1 MKPTLVILAAGMGS
15 RYGGLKQ
22 IDGVGTNGEAIIEYS
37 IYDAIQAGF
46 GKVVF
51 IIREDIAEA
60 FKAHFGN
67 KFEGK
72 IEIDYVFQ
80 ELNKLPAGLELPEQ
94 RQKPWGT
101 GHAMLMA
108 KDAVKEPFAIINADD
123 FYGRDAY
130 KVIAEF
136 FQNKEVDSKE
146 YCIVGYHLNK
156 TLSDFGTVS
165 RGVCVSSDDG
175 YLESV
180 TERTDIARKE
190 GKIYFTEEG
199 TDHEL
204 AEETLVSMNFWG
216 FTPSVFEYTEK
227 FFVDFF
233 QERGQELKSEFYI
246 PLIATRMIESGEGK
260 LRTLSSNAQWFGVT
274 YREDKEHVMA
284 EIANLVET
292 GVYPKDLWGA

>member
-22 IDGVGTNGEAIIEYS
+22 IDGVGPNGEAIIEYS

-60 FKAHFGN
+60 FKNYFGD

-72 IEIDYVFQ
+72 IEVDYVFQ
-80 ELNKLPAGLELPEQ
+80 ELHKLPAGLELPSQ

-123 FYGRDAY
+123 FYGREAY
-130 KVIAEF
+130 QVIAEF
-136 FQNKEVDSKE
+136 FKNQDVDSKE

-156 TLSDFGTVS
+156 TLSDFGSVS
-165 RGVCVSSDDG
+165 RGVCVSTDDG
-175 YLESV
+175 YLASV
-180 TERTDIARKE
+180 TERTSIERKD
-190 GKIYFTEEG
+190 GKIYFSDEG
-199 TDHEL
+199 EDVEL

-216 FTPSVFEYTEK
+216 FSPTVFDYTESY
-227 FFVDFF
+227 FVDFF
-233 QERGQELKSEFYI
+233 KEKGQELKSEFYI
-246 PLIATRMIESGEGK
+246 PLIATKMIESGEGK
-260 LRTLSSNAQWFGVT
+260 LKTLSSDAQWFGVT
-274 YREDKEHVMA
+274 YREDKEHVIG
-284 EIANLVET
+284 EIANLIKE
-292 GVYPKDLWGA
+292 GVYPDNLWA

>member
-22 IDGVGTNGEAIIEYS
+22 IDGVGPNEEAIIEYS

-60 FKAHFGN
+60 FKSNFAN
-67 KFEGK
+67 RFEGH
-72 IEIDYVFQ
+72 IEVDYVFQ
-80 ELNKLPAGLELPEQ
+80 ELDKLPEGLALPSQ

-108 KDAVKEPFAIINADD
+108 KDAVNEPFAIINADD

-130 KVIAEF
+130 KVIADF
-136 FQNKEVDSKE
+136 FKDQTVDSKE

-156 TLSDFGTVS
+156 TLSDFGSVS
-165 RGVCVSSDDG
+165 RGVCVSTDDG
-175 YLESV
+175 YLASV

-190 GKIYFTEEG
+190 GKIYFTEDSK
-199 TDHEL
+199 DHEL

-216 FTPSVFEYTEK
+216 FSPTVFEYTEK
-227 FFVDFF
+227 YFVDFF
-233 QERGQELKSEFYI
+233 KERSQELKSEFYI
-246 PLIATRMIESGEGK
+246 PLIASNMIASGEGK
-260 LRTLSSNAQWFGVT
+260 LKVLSSEAQWFGVT
-274 YREDKEHVMA
+274 YREDKEFVQG
-284 EIANLVET
+284 EIAKLIEQ
-292 GVYPKDLWGA
+292 GVYPKNLWG